1 MSFRFEWD
9 RVKAAANIRK
19 HQVSFDEA
27 KTVFHDP
34 LARIFDD
41 EEHSTLEKREIII
54 GRSAA
59 QRLMLVSFTER
70 GDVIRVI
77 SARLTTQLERIDY
90 EENN

>member
-9 RVKAAANIRK
+9 RVKAASNIRK
-19 HQVSFDEA
+19 HKVSFDEA
-27 KTVFHDP
+27 KTVFHGP

-54 GRSAA
+54 GHSAA
-59 QRLMLVSFTER
+59 HRLLLVSFAER
-70 GDVIRVI
+70 GDVIRII
-77 SARLTTQLERIDY
+77 SARLATRTEHIDY